1 MTTLS
6 RIVKS
11 PVPPYRKLRAFAF
24 DPIIS
29 RRIETSDINEVTIKI
44 PWDSELSIGPVDSY
58 LEIVDYDPAS
68 QAFYAPVD
76 LMDPHLLAQDGL
88 SPTEGNPQFHQ
99 QMVYAVA
106 RTTIGHFESAL
117 GRRILWAVRRTKENE
132 KYHEEYVDRLRIY
145 PHALREANAYYS
157 PEKKAL
163 LFGYFPASSTECGGN
178 MPGETIFSCI
188 SHDIVAH
195 ETAHA
200 IIDGLHP
207 RFIEPSNIDVLALH
221 EALADVIAL
230 FQHFTYPEVLKHQ
243 ISRTKGDLEKQNL
256 LGELAYQFGQAIG
269 HYGALRSAI
278 GEIDPVTRI
287 WVPNTPDP
295 TKILKTTEPH
305 ARGAIFVAAIFD
317 AFLAIYKSRIRD
329 LLRIASGG
337 TGILPAGE
345 IHPDLI
351 NRLADEAAK
360 TAWHVLQMC
369 IRALDY
375 CPPTDPDFGDYLRA
389 LITADSE
396 LVTDDRHNYRLAVI
410 EAFRQ
415 WGIYPR
421 DVRNLSVESLV
432 WHVPDEEEQEKY
444 DKVFGGP
451 EGLRKIVPDWDT
463 RTDRRKIQNQAK
475 LSRTLLHKKFVDPS
489 AREAARVAHIILDNP
504 VPSIYMKDGI
514 PAIEI
519 HSVRPARRIGPDGQ
533 TIIELVIEI
542 AQRRRGY
549 LDQSI
554 QTKVDA
560 GEIDPPNP
568 DFILRGGCT
577 LLVDPAQVK
586 VRYCIYKD
594 ITSENRLNRMR
605 TYLQEGAAPSL
616 QVTYFGNPLLEH
628 FRKYTQGETEGDSH
642 FEPFALLHR
651 GNDEQE
657 DA

>member
-6 RIVKS
+6 KISKC
-11 PVPPYRKLRAFAF
+11 PIPPYRKLRAFAF
-24 DPIIS
+24 DPIVS
-29 RRIETSDINEVTIKI
+29 RQIETSEINEVTLKI
-44 PWDSELSIGPVDSY
+44 PWDSDLNIGPVDSY
-58 LEIVDYDPAS
+58 LEVVDYDPAS

-76 LMDPHLLAQDGL
+76 LMDPYLIAQDGL
-88 SPTEGNPQFHQ
+88 PPADGNPQFHQ

-117 GRRILWAVRRTKENE
+117 GRRILWAVRLTKENE
-132 KYHEEYVDRLRIY
+132 KYHEEFVDRLRIY

-163 LFGYFPASSTECGGN
+163 LFGYFPASSTECGCN
-178 MPGETIFSCI
+178 MPGETVFSCI

-230 FQHFTYPEVLKHQ
+230 FQHFTYPEILKHQ
-243 ISRTKGDLEKQNL
+243 ISRTNGDLEKQNM
-256 LGELAYQFGQAIG
+256 LGELAYQFGQAVG
-269 HYGALRSAI
+269 NYGALRSAL
-278 GEIDPVTRI
+278 GEIDPVTRK

-305 ARGAIFVAAIFD
+305 ARGAIFVAAVFD

-329 LLRIASGG
+329 LLRIATGG

-345 IHPDLI
+345 IQPDLVH
-351 NRLADEAAK
+351 RLAEESAK
-360 TAWHVLQMC
+360 TARHVLQMC
-369 IRALDY
+369 IRSLDY

-389 LITADSE
+389 LITADKE

-415 WGIYPR
+415 RGIYPR
-421 DVRNLSVESLV
+421 DVRNLSAESLV
-432 WHVPDEEEQEKY
+432 WHIPDEGEQEKY
-444 DKVFGGP
+444 DIVFGGP
-451 EGLRKIVPDWDT
+451 GGLREIVPDWDT
-463 RTDRRKIQNQAK
+463 KTDRKEIQEQAR
-475 LSRTLLHKKFVDPS
+475 LSRILLHKKFVDPS
-489 AREAARVAHIILDNP
+489 AREAAKAAHIVLDNP

-533 TIIELVIEI
+533 TVLELVIEI
-542 AQRRRGY
+542 TQRRRGY
-549 LDQSI
+549 LDPSTQV
-554 QTKVDA
+554 KVDS

-577 LLVDPAQVK
+577 LLVDPTGGK

-594 ITSENRLNRMR
+594 IMSENRLNRMR
-605 TYLQEGAAPSL
+605 KYLQEGVAPSL
-616 QVTYFGNPLLEH
+616 HVTYFGNPLLEH
-628 FRKYTQGETEGDSH
+628 FRSYAKKESAGDSS
-642 FEPFALLHR
+642 FEPFAVLHR
-651 GNDEQE
+651 SYDNQE
-657 DA
+657 EP